1 MNYFVISM
9 YRWLVLLLVYSD
21 AEVVGN
27 PMVMG
32 FTDDIDDED
41 FRPSKVLNPV
51 AQISD
56 SSSSDEEERGPVLL
70 QPKRASPVVNNVV
83 VSNEASSGDE
93 LDDWLNGSG
102 ESKKNK
108 APQASKSK
116 REEVLPDLEEAPVVN
131 QKSERNKA
139 KEKKSSKH
147 KSKKTSKKSIEPSSN
162 GNTESQLETSHNN
175 EYEEI

>member
-1 MNYFVISM
+1 MVH
-9 YRWLVLLLVYSD
+9 SD

-41 FRPSKVLNPV
+41 FRPSKALNPV

-70 QPKRASPVVNNVV
+70 QPKRVSPVVNNVV

-93 LDDWLNGSG
+93 LDDWLNGPG
-102 ESKKNK
+102 ESKKDK
-108 APQASKSK
+108 APTTSKSK
-116 REEVLPDLEEAPVVN
+116 KEEVLPELEVDLPVVN

-139 KEKKSSKH
+139 KEKKSSKN
-147 KSKKTSKKSIEPSSN
+147 KSKKTSKKSIEASSN
-162 GNTESQLETSHNN
+162 GNTESQSGTSQNN